1 MFKFKQIKIGNWFVS
16 ITSEPFDQR
25 CVENGLKID
34 GDLSEYLADYAEVI
48 KSRVQRHQ
56 DIHLG
61 AALTKTLPLDDGT
74 DGFRFETPRGQ
85 KGLVRFTG
93 KYLEKPSNR
102 ICGGGIMGGLKGFGA
117 RLYFELPTSARKLYA
132 FAGK

>member
-1 MFKFKQIKIGNWFVS
+1 MYKSMRFGSLVVS
-16 ITSEPFDQR
+16 FSDR
-25 CVENGLKID
+25 A
-34 GDLSEYLADYAEVI
+34 S
-48 KSRVQRHQ
+48 
-56 DIHLG
+56 DI
-61 AALTKTLPLDDGT
+61 KTLPLDDGT

-85 KGLVRFTG
+85 KGLVRFTE

>member
-25 CVENGLKID
+25 CVENGQKID
-34 GDLSEYLADYAEVI
+34 GDLSEEYLADFAEVI

-56 DIHLG
+56 G

-74 DGFRFETPRGQ
+74 
-85 KGLVRFTG
+85 
-93 KYLEKPSNR
+93 
-102 ICGGGIMGGLKGFGA
+102 
-117 RLYFELPTSARKLYA
+117 
-132 FAGK
+132 